1 MNTSVIKDFGK
12 TIDKRSFVKTL
23 LLSAA
28 ALFYP
33 RSIGAQDPPG
43 KVKKWIYGDD
53 YSPEDHFWGMGVD
66 INKCIG
72 CGLCVQGCK
81 TENNVPREPFF
92 FRTWVERYRVVDDGE
107 VLIESPNGAIHSF
120 NEDKI
125 DQNLLRSFFV
135 PKLCNHCDNPPCVQV
150 CPVGASFRLEDG
162 VVLVD
167 SDYCVGCSYCIQAC
181 PYGARFLHPVTRTAE
196 KCTFCYHRL
205 VQGKLP
211 ACVEMCPT
219 QARIFGEVKKK
230 ASPLV
235 RFLRMNK
242 IAVLKPFLN
251 TAPKV
256 FYANLDM
263 EVK

>member
-1 MNTSVIKDFGK
+1 MEPLTTLDTGK
-12 TIDKRSFVKTL
+12 SIGKRNFVKTL
-23 LLSAA
+23 LMAIA

-33 RSIGAQDPPG
+33 RSSGGQEEPG
-43 KVKKWIYGDD
+43 KIKKWIFGDD
-53 YSPEDHFWGMGVD
+53 YSPSEHFWGMGVD
-66 INKCIG
+66 ISKCIG
-72 CGLCVQGCK
+72 CGLCVDGCK
-81 TENNVPREPFF
+81 TENNVPKEPFF
-92 FRTWVERYRVVDDGE
+92 FRTWVERYRVLDNGE

-120 NEDKI
+120 TEDEVEPNI
-125 DQNLLRSFFV
+125 LRSFFV

-150 CPVGASFRLEDG
+150 CPVGASFKLEDG

-181 PYGARFLHPVTRTAE
+181 PFGARFLHPETRTAE
-196 KCTFCYHRL
+196 KCTFCYHRI
-205 VQGKLP
+205 VQGLIP

-242 IAVLKPFLN
+242 IGVLKPFLN
-251 TAPKV
+251 TEPKV
-256 FYANLDM
+256 YYANLDL